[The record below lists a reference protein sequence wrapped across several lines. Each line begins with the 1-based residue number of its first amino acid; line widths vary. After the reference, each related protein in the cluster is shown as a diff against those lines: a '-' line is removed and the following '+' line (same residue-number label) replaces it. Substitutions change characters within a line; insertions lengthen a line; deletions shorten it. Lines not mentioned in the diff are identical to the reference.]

1 MTDATIS
8 FVTSSKGS
16 KILITADED
25 RNTDEYGKTK
35 STFAYGETAYF
46 RVYSEH
52 PEKAA
57 VYASDGVLTAMG
69 IFTEDVTD
77 ETSVFLDSASADTD
91 KPVAAVN
98 SFEWLGSSL
107 GSITRKS
114 TYSVQCAVEPKP
126 SQGLFG
132 TALVS
137 YRTSYALFG
146 ITLPVRNK
154 ESYPVL
160 VYAEAVNG

>member
-16 KILITADED
+16 KILIAADAD

-35 STFAYGETAYF
+35 SAFAYGETAYF
-46 RVYSEH
+46 RVYAEH
-52 PEKAA
+52 PDKVA
-57 VYASDGVLTAMG
+57 VFASDGVLTAMG

-77 ETSVFLDSASADTD
+77 ETAVFLESSAADTD
-91 KPVAAVN
+91 KPVAAV
-98 SFEWLGSSL
+98 SGYEWLGIAL
-107 GSITRKS
+107 GEITRRS
-114 TYSVQCAVEPKP
+114 TYSVQCSTEPKP
-126 SQGLFG
+126 SQGSFG

-146 ITLPVRNK
+146 ITLPLRNR

>member
-16 KILITADED
+16 KILISADAD

-35 STFAYGETAYF
+35 SAFAYGETAYF
-46 RVYSEH
+46 RVYAEN
-52 PEKAA
+52 PDRIA
-57 VYASDGVLTAMG
+57 VFASDGVLTAMG
-69 IFTEDVTD
+69 IFTEDVED
-77 ETSVFLDSASADTD
+77 ESVIFLESASADTD

-98 SFEWLGSSL
+98 AFEWLGTAL
-107 GSITRKS
+107 GGITRKS
-114 TYSVQCAVEPKP
+114 TYSVQCANEPKP
-126 SQGLFG
+126 SQGQFG

-146 ITLPVRNK
+146 ITLPLRDR